1 MLPKAREADKLHD
14 EFIELIK
21 KYTGVQSTLPLDLE
35 GQSVAALKKAIAIA
49 NRSDRFF
56 FKSFNHITRYL
67 GELRIEKR
75 KINREL
81 GRLKSWL
88 KYCEDVKSQQSRKSK
103 SSKYSD
109 HSKMN
114 KKSYAEVKSKME
126 SGEGLSLAELNIL
139 LNNGGLFSA
148 DKSTDKKS
156 PKSKYSRSK
165 RKNSS
170 NDLSAHR
177 GPRGR
182 SKNIRKE

>member
-1 MLPKAREADKLHD
+1 MEK
-14 EFIELIK
+14 IK
-21 KYTGVQSTLPLDLE
+21 IK
-35 GQSVAALKKAIAIA
+35 
-49 NRSDRFF
+49 
-56 FKSFNHITRYL
+56 
-67 GELRIEKR
+67 
-75 KINREL
+75 REL

-88 KYCEDVKSQQSRKSK
+88 KYCEDDKSQQSRKSRSK
-103 SSKYSD
+103 SSNYSKN
-109 HSKMN
+109 SKSN

>member
-1 MLPKAREADKLHD
+1 M
-14 EFIELIK
+14 
-21 KYTGVQSTLPLDLE
+21 
-35 GQSVAALKKAIAIA
+35 A

-56 FKSFNHITRYL
+56 NSSNYIARYL
-67 GELRIEKR
+67 GDLIIEKR

-88 KYCEDVKSQQSRKSK
+88 KYCEDVKYQQSRKSKSK

-148 DKSTDKKS
+148 EKSKFKES
-156 PKSKYSRSK
+156 PKSKYFSSK
-165 RKNSS
+165 RKKSAK
-170 NDLSAHR
+170 DLSAHR

-182 SKNIRKE
+182 SKNVRKE